1 MSKLSNKSKQAKP
14 IIKVPKG
21 KVGRTVFVGSQVAA
35 ALSITRSIR
44 DARTKGDRLAL
55 VHGALSAATL
65 IVTAL
70 IAVRTAR
77 ADNAEKTTATDP
89 AEPPLL
95 AMAER

>member
-1 MSKLSNKSKQAKP
+1 MNKKSKQAKP

-21 KVGRTVFVGSQVAA
+21 KVGRAVFVGSQVAA
-35 ALSITRSIR
+35 GLSVVRSIR

-70 IAVRTAR
+70 IAVRTVR
-77 ADNAEKTTATDP
+77 TDNAEKTTAPDP